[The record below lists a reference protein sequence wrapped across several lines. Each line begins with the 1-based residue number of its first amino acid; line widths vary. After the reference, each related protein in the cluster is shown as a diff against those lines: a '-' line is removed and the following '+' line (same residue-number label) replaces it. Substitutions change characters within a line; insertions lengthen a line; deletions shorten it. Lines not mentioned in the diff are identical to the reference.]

1 MIEKADSQRRLYWRG
16 LSDIIDKAAV
26 KAAEKEVSAM
36 SRQKVMS
43 EALKQEIAKR
53 LGVDSIVST
62 QGWGGVSS
70 KDCGN
75 IVREAIRMAERST
88 T

>member
-1 MIEKADSQRRLYWRG
+1 
-16 LSDIIDKAAV
+16 
-26 KAAEKEVSAM
+26 M

-43 EALKQEIAKR
+43 ETLKQEIAKR
-53 LGVDSIVST
+53 LGVENVVAA

-75 IVREAIRMAERST
+75 IVREAIQMAQIPKT
-88 T
+88 